1 MSSPSLF
8 LSELT
13 GLTFNRI
20 IFQGM
25 PGPTVTA
32 FVVSDFSFGTSA
44 EYNSEWEFE
53 KQKTISDA
61 INRVASFFNDNK
73 TGVAQ
78 ISLKSLAQTISTW
91 TGTEKPQFN
100 IDVLFISY
108 NPDVRPLDRVREL
121 LGGVFPES
129 LGLVLVAPMKY
140 APGPKSASGVWNIKI
155 GTWFDAPN
163 QILRQVNPTFS
174 KEVTPDGRPLYAK
187 VNVVFEPYRM
197 ISYAEF
203 KSYFR

>member
-13 GLTFNRI
+13 GLNFNRI
-20 IFQGM
+20 ILQGM

-32 FVVSDFSFGTSA
+32 FVTSDFSFGTSS
-44 EYNSEWEFE
+44 EYNAEWEFE
-53 KQKTISDA
+53 KQKPLAEAFNRLTSV
-61 INRVASFFNDNK
+61 INAGGADI
-73 TGVAQ
+73 AQ
-78 ISLKSLAQTISTW
+78 ISLKSLSQTISTW

-100 IDVLFISY
+100 IDLLFVSY
-108 NPDVRPLDRVREL
+108 DPNVRPLDRVRDL
-121 LGGVFPES
+121 MGGIFPES
-129 LGLVLVAPMKY
+129 LGMVLVAPMKY
-140 APGPKSASGVWNIKI
+140 APGLKSASGIWNIKI
-155 GTWFDAPN
+155 GTWFDAPY

-197 ISYAEF
+197 ISYNEF